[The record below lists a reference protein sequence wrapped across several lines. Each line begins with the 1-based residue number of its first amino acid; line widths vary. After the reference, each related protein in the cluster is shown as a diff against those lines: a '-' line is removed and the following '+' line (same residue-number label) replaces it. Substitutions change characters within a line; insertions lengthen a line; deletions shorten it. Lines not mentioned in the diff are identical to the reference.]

1 MIDDTIAAIAEMR
14 SHSSSAVAIEAAT
27 ALGTLCDREFDSA
40 DQFRESLRQNAGAL
54 RRANP
59 SHASLFTTMERLAAA
74 IDPATTDIA
83 TAQQQLADATDEAI
97 AAIETGATAAAIA
110 ASTHFEE
117 SMTVL
122 THDYSET
129 VLQTLDRTDA
139 EHTVYV
145 TEARPRYLGRK
156 MARELG
162 ARDSI
167 DAHLLVDAAA
177 ATVLSDTIDVVLIGM
192 TCVVGTQLYNRIGT
206 QALVR
211 TAVAHDVPVY
221 AVGAAAKMVE
231 GGFHF
236 ENEFRPPTEVS
247 LEPLEDVTIAN
258 PAYDATPTEL
268 FTDIITGESHP
279 SDL

>member
-1 MIDDTIAAIAEMR
+1 MIDETIAAIAEMR
-14 SHSSSAVAIEAAT
+14 SHSSSAVAVDAAT
-27 ALGTLCDREFDSA
+27 ALGTLCDREFDST

-59 SHASLFTTMERLAAA
+59 SHASLFTTMERLAGAV
-74 IDPATTDIA
+74 DPATTDLS
-83 TAQQQLADATDEAI
+83 TAKQELEDATDAAI
-97 AAIETGATAAAIA
+97 AAIESGATAAATA
-110 ASTHFEE
+110 ASRYFEDP
-117 SMTVL
+117 MTVL

-129 VLQTLDRTDA
+129 VLQTLDRSSA

-162 ARDSI
+162 ARDAI

-177 ATVLSDTIDVVLIGM
+177 ATVLSDAIDAVLIGM

-221 AVGAAAKMVE
+221 AVGATAKTVE
-231 GGFHF
+231 DGFHF
-236 ENEFRPPTEVS
+236 ENEFRPPAEVS
-247 LEPLEDVTIAN
+247 LEPLEDVTVAN
-258 PAYDATPTEL
+258 PAYDATPTDL
-268 FTDIITGESHP
+268 FTEIITGGSPP